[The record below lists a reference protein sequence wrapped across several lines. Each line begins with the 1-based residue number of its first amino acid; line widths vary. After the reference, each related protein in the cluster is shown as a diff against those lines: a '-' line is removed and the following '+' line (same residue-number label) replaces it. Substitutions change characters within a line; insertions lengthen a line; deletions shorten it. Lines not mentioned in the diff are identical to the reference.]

1 MNVLSKDQRREGT
14 SRSASQSPAISVEN
28 FRQSYGD
35 FEAVR
40 GISFHVRSGELYA
53 LLGTNGAGKTTTIET
68 LEGFRR
74 PTGGRVRVFGADPYK
89 QPKQLRQRTDA
100 VLQNSGTFT
109 ELTVRETLELASRT
123 TADPLPVAQIL
134 ELVDLRDKAKVKI
147 RQLSGGQKRRVDLG
161 LAIVGQPEVLFLD
174 EPTTGMDPE
183 ARRSTWKVI
192 SMLVESGSA
201 ILLTTHYLEEAER
214 LAHRLGVMH
223 QGDMKVEGTLSDV
236 LTSWGDRIGFRMPSQ
251 IRTADLPA
259 IDGAEL
265 TVRPGEGYLWVTY
278 TVHGVDTARRAHR
291 AMTHLLRWASQE
303 RVWLDQLQLRGA
315 SLEDVFL
322 NIADGSE
329 VAGMGSAS

>member
-1 MNVLSKDQRREGT
+1 
-14 SRSASQSPAISVEN
+14 
-28 FRQSYGD
+28 
-35 FEAVR
+35 
-40 GISFHVRSGELYA
+40 
-53 LLGTNGAGKTTTIET
+53 
-68 LEGFRR
+68 
-74 PTGGRVRVFGADPYK
+74 
-89 QPKQLRQRTDA
+89 
-100 VLQNSGTFT
+100 
-109 ELTVRETLELASRT
+109 

-236 LTSWGDRIGFRMPSQ
+236 LTSWGDRI
-251 IRTADLPA
+251 
-259 IDGAEL
+259 
-265 TVRPGEGYLWVTY
+265 
-278 TVHGVDTARRAHR
+278 
-291 AMTHLLRWASQE
+291 
-303 RVWLDQLQLRGA
+303 
-315 SLEDVFL
+315 
-322 NIADGSE
+322 
-329 VAGMGSAS
+329 